1 VRDFLPSEV
10 AIAVGVALLIQGA
23 AGVALRM
30 ANLDKHGALSEID
43 KGTAVPVRVIPVL
56 DEDLPALKL
65 GGKKQKYKLPDKW
78 LKQTPKP
85 RVEQK
90 AFASTKADKT
100 EAGIPDK
107 EIKMADAGT
116 EPPPPDADIA
126 KKVDTEITEAVDSG
140 APANTDVEGHADGTK
155 EGTETDPLKARA
167 VDQWRSRIAGWFQRG
182 FKCPELGLDEGEM
195 KKLRVGASVQLAN
208 DGTVTGYSMS
218 SSGRPEVDAAA
229 RARLDAAKG
238 NSIPPKP
245 ENYPDI
251 KLNQISVTLVCK

>member
-1 VRDFLPSEV
+1 MRDFLPSEV
-10 AIAVGVALLIQGA
+10 AIAVGVALLVQGA

-30 ANLDKHGALSEID
+30 ANTNLGDSPEID
-43 KGTAVPVRVIPVL
+43 KGAATPVRVIPVID
-56 DEDLPALKL
+56 DELPMLKL

-78 LKQTPKP
+78 LKQTPQP
-85 RVEQK
+85 LAEQK
-90 AFASTKADKT
+90 ARVSTKADKT

-107 EIKMADAGT
+107 DLKMAEADAAV
-116 EPPPPDADIA
+116 PPPDAEVA
-126 KKVDTEITEAVDSG
+126 KSVDTPITELSDAAPSNVDS
-140 APANTDVEGHADGTK
+140 EGHASGTK

-182 FKCPELGLDEGEM
+182 FKCPELGLGDDEM
-195 KKLRVGASVQLAN
+195 KKLRVPATVQLS
-208 DGTVTGYSMS
+208 DGTVTGYTMG
-218 SSGRPEVDAAA
+218 SSGNPQVDAAA

-251 KLNQISVTLVCK
+251 KLNQFSVTLVCK